1 MSSFQN
7 IESLY
12 LFGLDLY
19 GNPFAN
25 LRNLAQITFRE
36 CDFFNFNLH
45 SLNYLSSLKCIQI
58 VDCYETRIDFNCFEN
73 LKRLELSFV
82 REPNFSMAN
91 LSNEVDFLQISVF
104 LGKYPQKID
113 DFFNRLKLPQLKY
126 LTILHDD
133 LPRLK
138 DNWFIGLDHLKFL
151 NLSRTQLN
159 NLDFTQS
166 GYLNNLEELDLSL
179 NQISSINKGAFSK
192 LKKLKHLNLSGN
204 MISELIT
211 GIFDG
216 LDNLQVL
223 HMKNVGWIENIEK
236 DVFIGLSCLKELDLS
251 YNGLVYIHHEAF
263 TYVGMLERLD
273 LSANSLN
280 LERRL
285 CASLKHLKWLDLR
298 GNDVNGLDNTSLE
311 QILIK

>member
-7 IESLY
+7 IESLN
-12 LFGLDLY
+12 LFGLDLC

-36 CDFFNFNLH
+36 CDFFNFNLN

-58 VDCYETRIDFNCFEN
+58 VDCYETRIDFTCFEN
-73 LKRLELSFV
+73 LKWLELSFV
-82 REPNFSMAN
+82 REPYFSMAN
-91 LSNEVDFLQISVF
+91 LSNEADFLKISVF

-133 LPRLK
+133 LPRLN
-138 DNWFIGLDHLKFL
+138 DNWFIGLDHLKCL
-151 NLSRTQLN
+151 NLSRTQIN
-159 NLDFTQS
+159 NLDFIQS

-179 NQISSINKGAFSK
+179 NQITSINKGAFSK
-192 LKKLKHLNLSGN
+192 LNKLKHLSLSGN
-204 MISELIT
+204 MISELNP
-211 GIFDG
+211 GIFKG
-216 LDNLQVL
+216 LEDLEFL
-223 HMKNVGWIENIEK
+223 HMKNVGWIEKIER
-236 DVFIGLSCLKELDLS
+236 DVFIGLRCLKEMDLS
-251 YNGLVYIHHEAF
+251 YNGLVFIHHEAF
-263 TYVGMLERLD
+263 THLETLERLD

-285 CASLKHLKWLDLR
+285 FAPLKHLKWLDFR
-298 GNDVNGLDNTSLE
+298 GNDVNNFDTNSLE
-311 QILIK
+311 RIAIN